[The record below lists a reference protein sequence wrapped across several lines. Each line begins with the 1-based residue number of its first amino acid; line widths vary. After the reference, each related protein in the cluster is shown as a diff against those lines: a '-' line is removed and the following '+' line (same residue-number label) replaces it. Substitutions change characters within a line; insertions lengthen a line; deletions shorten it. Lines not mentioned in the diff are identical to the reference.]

1 MPHRIVMDTNVFIA
15 AMLSPSG
22 ENRDTLRACLDG
34 RTNPLMGAALF
45 HEYEDVMRRVNPMQ
59 RSPLQPHDR
68 QTLFEAFLSVCEWVK
83 VYFLWRPN
91 LPDEGDNHL
100 VELAMAGGADT
111 IVTNNVRDLR
121 EGELS
126 FPSLQILTPAEYLKT
141 QIDP

>member
-1 MPHRIVMDTNVFIA
+1 MDTNVFIA

-34 RTNPLMGAALF
+34 RAHPLMGTALF
-45 HEYEDVMRRVNPMQ
+45 HEYEDVMNRSDPIGK
-59 RSPLQPHDR
+59 SPLRPRDR

-100 VELAMAGGADT
+100 VELAIAGGADT
-111 IVTNNVRDLR
+111 IVTNNVRDVR
-121 EGELS
+121 RGELS
-126 FPSLQILTPAEYLKT
+126 FPNLQILTPAEFLKT
-141 QIDP
+141 RKKP